1 MKKILIVFGTR
12 PEAIKMAP
20 LVKAFEKY
28 QSDFNVKV
36 CVTAQ
41 HREMLDQV
49 LAIFD
54 ITPDYDLNI
63 MKAGQDLYDVTANVL
78 LGMREVLEDFTPDIV
93 LVHGD
98 TTTTSATSLA
108 AFYQRIAVG
117 HIEAGLRTGDIY
129 SPWPEEANRQIT
141 GVLSNYHFA
150 PTTTSQNNLLKE
162 NKDPKNIVVTGNTVI
177 DALFLA
183 LNKIESDEA
192 LQEKISYQLID
203 SGYSLEKDKQIILV
217 TGHRRENF
225 GQGFINICQALK
237 TLAENN
243 PTLDIVYP
251 VHLNPNVQ
259 KPVNELL
266 KDISNVHLIA
276 PLQYEPFLYLMS
288 KSHFI
293 ITDSGGVQEEAP
305 SLGKPVLV
313 MRDTTERPEAVEA
326 GTVKLVGTNPTNIIT
341 EAQKLLDNSEIY
353 RQMSQAHNPYGE
365 GKASQKIIEFLKMRL
380 IEKEETLKVDEVVEA

>member
-1 MKKILIVFGTR
+1 MKKVLVVFGTR

-20 LVKAFEKY
+20 LVKALELEELLEL
-28 QSDFNVKV
+28 KV

-49 LAIFD
+49 LDIFE
-54 ITPDYDLNI
+54 IEPDYDLNL
-63 MKAGQDLYDVTANVL
+63 MQAGQDLYDITSNVL
-78 LGMREVLEDFTPDIV
+78 LGMKDVLSDFQPDIV

-108 AFYQRIAVG
+108 AFYQKIKVG

-141 GVLSNYHFA
+141 GVLTTYHFA
-150 PTTTSQNNLLKE
+150 PTKTSQDNLLKE
-162 NKDPKNIVVTGNTVI
+162 NKRAEDIIVTGNTVI

-183 LNKIESDEA
+183 LDKIEKSQA
-192 LQEKISYQLID
+192 LKEKIIATINRQ
-203 SGYSLEKDKQIILV
+203 YSLNESQKLILV

-225 GQGFINICQALK
+225 GQGFINICKALK

-243 PTLDIVYP
+243 PDIDIVYP

-259 KPVNELL
+259 KPVKEILS
-266 KDISNVHLIA
+266 DVSNVYLID
-276 PLQYEPFLYLMS
+276 PLQYEQFIYLMS
-288 KSHFI
+288 QSYFI

-313 MRDTTERPEAVEA
+313 MRDTTERPEALEA
-326 GTVKLVGTNPTNIIT
+326 GTVKLVGTDMQVIIE
-341 EAQKLLDNSEIY
+341 EAQKLLDNDEAY
-353 RQMSQAHNPYGE
+353 EKMSRAHNPYGD
-365 GKASQKIIEFLKMRL
+365 GKACEKIVNFIKG
-380 IEKEETLKVDEVVEA
+380 VN